1 MTDQRDCKHGR
12 QLGKCDSCDLEEAE
26 RTIAHLRQHK
36 NDYMEAAEQTKKALE
51 SELKKVKA
59 DRQSCWA
66 EFKVLTRDCLRV
78 EKERDAAMQQLL
90 DTQHELALLHDHY
103 KLYPGAWCCDAARWS
118 NGWNHATNCKNW
130 VLTL

>member
-51 SELKKVKA
+51 TELRRTESRLREVA
-59 DRQSCWA
+59 VACATA
-66 EFKVLTRDCLRV
+66 EQELNAVTAELR
-78 EKERDAAMQQLL
+78 

>member
-51 SELKKVKA
+51 AELRRTESRLHEVA
-59 DRQSCWA
+59 VACATA
-66 EFKVLTRDCLRV
+66 EQELNAVTAELR
-78 EKERDAAMQQLL
+78 

-130 VLTL
+130 VLTF